1 MNQSARLLVVDDE
14 PEILDI
20 LSEYF
25 QSKGYGV
32 KTAESAAQARQL
44 IEQHT
49 PELMIV
55 DIQMP
60 GEDGLSLTRWVR
72 EQYPEVRVVMLTTA
86 SEVIDRVVG
95 LEMGADDYIAK
106 PFDLREVLARVKVL
120 LRRMETVATVASSP
134 GRIHF
139 GSNELDVNRRKL
151 FDANNREISLTA
163 MEFDLLKAF
172 AEHPNRVF
180 NRDQLMELAHHKGW
194 EAFDRSIDLRI
205 MRLRRKIEVQPDKPE
220 IIKTVRGVGYMYV
233 TDS

>member
-1 MNQSARLLVVDDE
+1 MSPSAGLLVVDDE

-32 KTAESAAQARQL
+32 KTAESAAQARRQ
-44 IEQHT
+44 IEERT
-49 PELMIV
+49 PELMII

-72 EQYPEVRVVMLTTA
+72 EQFPEVRVVMLTTA

-120 LRRMETVATVASSP
+120 LRRMETVTTITSSP
-134 GRIHF
+134 GRIRF
-139 GSNELDVNRRKL
+139 GSNELDINRRKL
-151 FDANNREISLTA
+151 FDASNREISLTA